1 MAAGFSS
8 SAVHFR
14 SALLFVRCR
23 RCHHVSQAILSARGR
38 TVLVGA
44 PPTRLDLPRQQQR
57 AALSGASG
65 AATAP
70 PIPAA
75 AFTLPAHH
83 DAATTLEKPPEEHPP
98 PAPAPQAAQLA
109 CKVSPS
115 CIVTYML
122 RDRSPAR

>member
-1 MAAGFSS
+1 M
-8 SAVHFR
+8 
-14 SALLFVRCR
+14 
-23 RCHHVSQAILSARGR
+23 
-38 TVLVGA
+38 LVGA
-44 PPTRLDLPRQQQR
+44 PPNWLGLPRQQQR

-65 AATAP
+65 AATESPCPAAR
-70 PIPAA
+70 IPAA

-122 RDRSPAR
+122 RDRAPAR